1 MSDKELLSM
10 TETRNNIW
18 FLTLMDEDKANTLY
32 LPDGIGCVELDAC
45 TDFDKDVARIAR
57 ISTGS
62 ENKGLRADRK
72 LLATLIREDHGSPLE
87 MGLIRFKMKMPL
99 FLVAQLLR
107 HRWASFSQRSGRYVA
122 FTVEYYIPADDN
134 WRMQGRGNKQV
145 SSGTLPPEQAAIAKQ
160 LYTESV
166 EKAIATY
173 NQLLDLG
180 VAREQARIVLPEGTY
195 TSLFA
200 NLNMRSLMNLLRLRL
215 APDAQPEFQEYAKLM
230 FSFVAR
236 ECPNM
241 HRLLTIA
248 YEVERRLKPQYRD
261 LWTDLM
267 AEWDAE
273 GNSEHD

>member
-10 TETRNNIW
+10 TETRDNTW

-62 ENKGLRADRK
+62 ENKGLRADRR

-107 HRWASFSQRSGRYVA
+107 HRMASYSQQSGRYVA
-122 FTVEYYIPADDN
+122 FEVQYFTPGPTG
-134 WRMQGRGNKQV
+134 WRRQGRGNRQM
-145 SSGTLPPEQAAIAKQ
+145 SGDGFDALTASLIEENYQK
-160 LYTESV
+160 SV
-166 EKAIATY
+166 KLAVKTY
-173 NQLLDLG
+173 LNMLEVG
-180 VAREQARIVLPEGTY
+180 VAREQARIVLPQSVY
-195 TSLFA
+195 TSIFA
-200 NLNMRSLMNLLRLRL
+200 QFNMRSLMNLLRLRL

-248 YEVERRLKPQYRD
+248 YEVEQRLKPQYRE

-273 GNSEHD
+273 GDYSE